1 MIQICLKSPWS
12 VIPAKERVKES
23 ATRLK
28 SGPQRRPREGGDP
41 YKSLFQLGKWIP
53 AFERVKKS
61 ANRLNPGRSVVP
73 AKAGTHAKVLFLQLK
88 WIPAFAGMT
97 LQSLA
102 KGCNFDFFT
111 RSKARIHAKKW
122 RLCIASAFILC
133 APAVALA
140 GDWIAD
146 AKTGCKVWNP
156 QPSAGETARWSGPC
170 KDGFADG
177 KGALDWLRGNS
188 QYERDEGV
196 WRAGRQTGEGAQT
209 WPGGQYKG
217 QFLDSL
223 PHGKGVLI
231 SGEARYDGAFLNG
244 KPNGKGAMTNA
255 SGTFDGTW
263 ADGCFN
269 DGKRRAAFGVS
280 VQSCP

>member
-1 MIQICLKSPWS
+1 MDS
-12 VIPAKERVKES
+12 
-23 ATRLK
+23 RLRACEKIGEPVK
-28 SGPQRRPREGGDP
+28 SGPQRRPREGG
-41 YKSLFQLGKWIP
+41 I
-53 AFERVKKS
+53 
-61 ANRLNPGRSVVP
+61 
-73 AKAGTHAKVLFLQLK
+73 HAKVLFQRLK

-97 LQSLA
+97 LRSLA
-102 KGCNFDFFT
+102 EVCNFDFFTRSFAGMTLRKSYQGCNFDFFT
-111 RSKARIHAKKW
+111 RSKAGIHAGKKW
-122 RLCIASAFILC
+122 CLCIASAFILC

-156 QPSAGETARWSGPC
+156 QPSAGETVRWSGPC

-188 QYERDEGV
+188 QYERDEGE

-209 WPGGQYKG
+209 WPGGRYKG

>member
-1 MIQICLKSPWS
+1 MIQINLKSLWS
-12 VIPAKERVKES
+12 VIPAQERVE
-23 ATRLK
+23 K
-28 SGPQRRPREGGDP
+28 S
-41 YKSLFQLGKWIP
+41 KSRASGIL
-53 AFERVKKS
+53 
-61 ANRLNPGRSVVP
+61 RSVIP
-73 AKAGTHAKVLFLQLK
+73 AKAGIYFSR
-88 WIPAFAGMT
+88 WNRT
-97 LQSLA
+97 LVGSQPSRGRRCGSDFNRLR
-102 KGCNFDFFT
+102 GFFT
-111 RSKARIHAKKW
+111 RSKAGIHASPKW

-156 QPSAGETARWSGPC
+156 QPSAGETARWSGLC

-188 QYERDEGV
+188 QYERDEGE

-209 WPGGQYKG
+209 WPGGRYKG

-244 KPNGKGAMTNA
+244 KPNGRGAMTNA